1 MFKTIALI
9 FMLSS
14 TAHAFTLNNN
24 FGASFKDN
32 KVKVYIDKDTA
43 CNGVNIDDLNDMVK
57 SAVDNFWNEIPT
69 SALVLKASGFSAP
82 ILTMN
87 EGRLCSPTDDTCIS
101 QGTID
106 GNNNPL
112 EGLIPAVQD
121 IIIACNTN
129 PKNFGT
135 GVIAVTVPNN
145 FSGKKIAGAVILI
158 NDSGTFGN
166 LSRNDQIAVLAHEMG
181 HALGLGHS
189 EDDAALMYYRTID
202 LRSNL
207 GQDDIDGISYLYPMH
222 VDAFGLFGGFC
233 GTISDN
239 KTPPGDSP
247 FLPMVIT
254 LGSFILILELVKLL
268 RRPKARSAA

>member
-1 MFKTIALI
+1 MFE
-9 FMLSS
+9 
-14 TAHAFTLNNN
+14 N
-24 FGASFKDN
+24 FVVPKDLMPS
-32 KVKVYIDKDTA
+32 DPRF
-43 CNGVNIDDLNDMVK
+43 GVGP
-57 SAVDNFWNEIPT
+57 S
-69 SALVLKASGFSAP
+69 
-82 ILTMN
+82 
-87 EGRLCSPTDDTCIS
+87 
-101 QGTID
+101 
-106 GNNNPL
+106 
-112 EGLIPAVQD
+112 LIPVESVENLAKTGNSLLGTSHRKLAVRNLVKEVQD
-121 IIIACNTN
+121 GLRNYFHL